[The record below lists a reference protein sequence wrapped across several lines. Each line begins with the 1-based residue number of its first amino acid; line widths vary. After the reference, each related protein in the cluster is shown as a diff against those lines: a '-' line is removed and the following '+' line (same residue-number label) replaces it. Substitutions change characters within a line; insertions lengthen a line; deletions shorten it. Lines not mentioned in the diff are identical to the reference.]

1 MDNNFLKTV
10 SEYTGL
16 DIGDIGPD
24 VLLAHY
30 CYDLD
35 LAEMAFWLESDYGI
49 EIPNEMLEGPLTVGE
64 LWDYI
69 EGAK

>member
-1 MDNNFLKTV
+1 MDKNFLKTV

-30 CYDLD
+30 KQSEN
-35 LAEMAFWLESDYGI
+35 ARVFKHGMNRRTNG
-49 EIPNEMLEGPLTVGE
+49 
-64 LWDYI
+64 
-69 EGAK
+69 K

>member
-24 VLLAHY
+24 VLLANY

-35 LAEMAFWLESDYGI
+35 LAEMALYLEADNGI
-49 EIPNEMLEGPLTVGE
+49 EIPDEMLEGPLTVGE

-69 EGAK
+69 DGAK